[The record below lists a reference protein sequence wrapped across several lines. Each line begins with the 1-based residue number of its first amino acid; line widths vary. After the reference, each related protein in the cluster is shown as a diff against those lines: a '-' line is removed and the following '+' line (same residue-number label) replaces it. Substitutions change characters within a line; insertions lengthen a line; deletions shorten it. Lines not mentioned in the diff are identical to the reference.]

1 MNWSRGLFR
10 LWIIAAILWSVAV
23 ISWGWIYMPEASVRL
38 HYDCNYDLTVTTA
51 YKQEQVVA
59 AVEKDIRLVRSG
71 EECTKRRQEYQE
83 MTQKFEL
90 EEQLRKKSNR
100 GWSREEFLEQ
110 MTFQD
115 DYGHFKET
123 EDEAA
128 DIAFREWKEARR
140 RHVNVHMFQAILF
153 ATVSSLLALV
163 LGRALLWAFS
173 GFGNK
178 SL

>member
-1 MNWSRGLFR
+1 
-10 LWIIAAILWSVAV
+10 VAV
-23 ISWGWIYMPEASVRL
+23 ISWGWIYIPEASVRL
-38 HYDCNYDLTVTTA
+38 YYDCYYDLTVTTA

-59 AVEKDIRLVRSG
+59 AVEKDIRLVRSS
-71 EECTKRRQEYQE
+71 EECTKRRQEY
-83 MTQKFEL
+83 
-90 EEQLRKKSNR
+90 EEVSHKLGSEDLVIMKSNR
-100 GWSREEFLEQ
+100 DLTPEEFEERMAFLHE
-110 MTFQD
+110 
-115 DYGHFKET
+115 YGHFKAT

-128 DIAFREWKEARR
+128 DIAVREWKEARR
-140 RHVNVHMFQAILF
+140 RHMNVHMFQAILF